1 MAFTAGLT
9 GGLTEPIT
17 KTLLEDYF
25 YGKLT
30 LEEMVA
36 ALGSTLWLD
45 ATETYAKSKVA
56 VDLVNTIAAAQV
68 DYLYTTSL
76 NISSSEITIHICAK
90 SDNWSSGTTQFLFT
104 LNDGTTNNKIE
115 IYNAGAGGQLN
126 LRTSF
131 NGSDVHLQGTH
142 SLSGFNFITAVIREN
157 STNGIQLY
165 VNGVE
170 LSYNTVDDRDST
182 GLSFSSTLTTA
193 YIGGSNITTNRP
205 LDGNIDQTTVFN
217 KALTTTELATILNSG
232 NGLQHK
238 DLDGTE
244 SFYGNIVAW
253 YDFNT
258 PPNFGRNYAEESH
271 AVRLS
276 SASDKLTSSSTDF
289 NKQPSDAFSWGY
301 WLKVDSIVGMFP
313 FFFQKDNGV
322 TGYEIYFDGSISSID
337 VDFKDDAGGRVRHSY
352 SSVFTAGQW
361 VHFVV
366 TYSGNGQSS
375 GLKLYLNGVE
385 QTPVVNNN
393 VTMTGSFDNSTDFTL
408 FIGDI
413 DTTVD
418 EAFFYSDELISG
430 EVTTLYNGGTV
441 APARTLHT
449 DNLVSDW
456 SFNAQ
461 NVTDIGKDSYGSND
475 LTPVSIV
482 EADLVGGKDSLDLTE
497 VSISSANAT
506 LGHIEGKAAGYDG
519 VTLLTGRSGGVNA
532 QQLTIT
538 EIATWYT
545 DNYIRFTGSDNLDTT
560 ANIDLS
566 GDFTI
571 VMRSKH
577 SNIAESSDLLS
588 TSTTIYNNN
597 TSGLGV
603 CLGVTSTNPI
613 GEDVWNTVVIKS
625 ESGTISFRLNGVA
638 NGSGSR
644 DATVVTSTT
653 MTIGDTTLTQ
663 NWDLRG
669 LLIKESALT
678 EAEIQ
683 TVESYFLTLATET
696 DWTPAEIT
704 TSAWLDASDSST
716 ITESGGSVSQW
727 DDKSGNGL
735 NVTQGTGSYQPVLGT
750 NEIQFDGVDDNLFAS
765 GSDFPYGASGAYT
778 AFIVF
783 RSAVSQTN
791 DSIGL
796 ITGNGN
802 SSTANPLICVVA
814 NSSFRTYVD
823 GTLSSSAWSADNTRY
838 IGASRFD
845 GAEHETFIDGTS
857 GGTTTATQGASGTFY
872 IGGVGG
878 SGTRFFEGAISEMLI
893 FNNAISLS
901 NRQTVEGYLA
911 HKWGLAANLDAA
923 HPYKLTPPKI

>member
-1 MAFTAGLT
+1 
-9 GGLTEPIT
+9 
-17 KTLLEDYF
+17 LEDYF

-56 VDLVNTIAAAQV
+56 VDLDGTNDYFSIADADAGDFAFDKENAFSVSGWFNADNIATAQFIIAKKETGTPFIGWGI
-68 DYLYTTSL
+68 DINSSKLRFSL
-76 NISSSEITIHICAK
+76 QANGSLLRVESSAL
-90 SDNWSSGTTQFLFT
+90 SSGTWYHFT
-104 LNDGTTNNKIE
+104 CT
-115 IYNAGAGGQLN
+115 Y
-126 LRTSF
+126 
-131 NGSDVHLQGTH
+131 NGSE
-142 SLSGFNFITAVIREN
+142 SASGATIYI
-157 STNGIQLY
+157 
-165 VNGVE
+165 NGV
-170 LSYNTVDDRDST
+170 SDTSIVAD
-182 GLSFSSTLTTA
+182 TLA
-193 YIGGSNITTNRP
+193 G
-205 LDGNIDQTTVFN
+205 
-217 KALTTTELATILNSG
+217 TILNSVDFNIG
-232 NGLQHK
+232 ARGTTNKFAGKIDQLIPFSKALTSTEASTLYNSGDGLHHK

-497 VSISSANAT
+497 VSISSANAV
-506 LGHIEGKAAGYDG
+506 LGHIEGKAAGFDG
-519 VTLLTGRSGGVNA
+519 VTKLTGRSGGVNA
-532 QQLTIT
+532 IQATIT
-538 EIATWYT
+538 EIPFWYT

-857 GGTTTATQGASGTFY
+857 GGTTTATQGASGTFS